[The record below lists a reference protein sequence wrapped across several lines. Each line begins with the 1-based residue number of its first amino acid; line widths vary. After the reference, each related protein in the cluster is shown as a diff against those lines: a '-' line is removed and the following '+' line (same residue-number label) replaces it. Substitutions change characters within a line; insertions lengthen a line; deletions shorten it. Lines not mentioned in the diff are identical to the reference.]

1 MSVEAL
7 WVVRYGDASMPSIID
22 GYSNAGVVVLET
34 GRVFGGD
41 AGYYYLGNSEVQD
54 NQIAG
59 RVRITHFNGP
69 LVDAFRT
76 GRRSFEVEFMGV
88 VQGGLIDGHMHPVDP
103 PGPRLPVRL
112 EFKAR
117 LP

>member
-7 WVVRYGDASMPSIID
+7 WVVRYGGSSMPSIIS

-41 AGYYYLGNSEVQD
+41 AGYYYIGKYEVNGN
-54 NQIAG
+54 NIKG
-59 RVRITHFNGP
+59 RVRVTHFNGP

-76 GRRSFEVEFMGV
+76 GQKSFEIDFVATVSGSQI
-88 VQGGLIDGHMHPVDP
+88 QGEMYPVDMQDR
-103 PGPRLPVRL
+103 RLPIVMEL
-112 EFKAR
+112 KAT